1 MVLPPAPVINASG
14 EKVPGRG
21 PQKVTT
27 RWRPGKAPEWA
38 PEAKAE
44 GFASGGSARASRLV
58 EEPAI
63 LSEVGALTHDAT
75 DRRLRRLAEVRASGR
90 QRDVADAEI
99 LEPGDED
106 EDDDRHARRARREEE
121 EEQEDEEQEQE
132 NAASDEDES
141 EDEDKLEARRARV
154 REMAKRRLA
163 DKGDQELM
171 GEEEEDEEKAKG
183 ESSDSWE
190 YETDSEEEDNMRLIK
205 PVFVSKAARGTLEE
219 RERIE
224 KEEAEEEKMKQ
235 LRLEQRKK
243 DTRKL
248 VAEELQKEKQAM
260 VDRQMRQKRED
271 TDEEGNEEEEYD
283 KWRLRE
289 LKRIKRDREAR
300 DRFEREKSDTDRRR
314 TMTGLPRPC
323 ALLTLLPHPSSFL
336 GPLSLSLSLARARAL
351 PASRCYP
358 RGWWTG
364 CVCKRLGDCGR
375 SSSCGRRDR
384 EQRGYSNPKLLH
396 AAAPSSARGLA
407 CGMQRLFSLLNMTP
421 GMRHA
426 KAVRAFIQTELSSS
440 KCGAHRVRAWQRAC
454 GVGYVPL
461 YVPLYV
467 PCTCCERGSDG
478 LSLAWTAVACRLCR
492 ARPMTCMYPPPQDG
506 SCMPSMH
513 AQCMYP
519 PPRRQLHAIYAVH
532 AQCMYPP
539 PRRQMHAVYAVH
551 AQCMYPP
558 PRRQLHAV
566 NAVHAQCTHVHAVH
580 PNACKTDA
588 QIMAE
593 NASSGKATKSKAAM
607 VFMQKYH
614 HKGAFFMENDESN
627 RVRPQPKPCPHVL
640 VPLRS

>member
-21 PQKVTT
+21 PQQVTT

-38 PEAKAE
+38 PEAKGE
-44 GFASGGSARASRLV
+44 GSAAGGSARASRLV

-90 QRDVADAEI
+90 RRDVADAEI

-106 EDDDRHARRARREEE
+106 EEDDRHARRAQREQEEE
-121 EEQEDEEQEQE
+121 EEEDEEQEQE
-132 NAASDEDES
+132 QAASDEDES

-224 KEEAEEEKMKQ
+224 REEAEEEKMKQ

-283 KWRLRE
+283 KWRVRE

-300 DRFEREKSDTDRRR
+300 DRFEKEKSDPDRRR
-314 TMTGLPRPC
+314 TMTGLPPPLC
-323 ALLTLLPHPSSFL
+323 SLTPHPSSL
-336 GPLSLSLSLARARAL
+336 LPPWISLSLSLSLSLPLSLSLSRSLSRARSL
-351 PASRCYP
+351 PAPRWYP
-358 RGWWTG
+358 IGWLAG
-364 CVCKRLGDCGR
+364 CVCKGLGDCGR
-375 SSSCGRRDR
+375 RSGGKRGS
-384 EQRGYSNPKLLH
+384 EQRGGVGSSNTKP
-396 AAAPSSARGLA
+396 SARAHGGADPAPPGFPKGPATGHGAAVLA
-407 CGMQRLFSLLNMTP
+407 VEDEMTP
-421 GMRHA
+421 A
-426 KAVRAFIQTELSSS
+426 CAIQ
-440 KCGAHRVRAWQRAC
+440 
-454 GVGYVPL
+454 
-461 YVPLYV
+461 
-467 PCTCCERGSDG
+467 
-478 LSLAWTAVACRLCR
+478 SL
-492 ARPMTCMYPPPQDG
+492 
-506 SCMPSMH
+506 
-513 AQCMYP
+513 
-519 PPRRQLHAIYAVH
+519 
-532 AQCMYPP
+532 
-539 PRRQMHAVYAVH
+539 
-551 AQCMYPP
+551 
-558 PRRQLHAV
+558 
-566 NAVHAQCTHVHAVH
+566 
-580 PNACKTDA
+580 
-588 QIMAE
+588 
-593 NASSGKATKSKAAM
+593 
-607 VFMQKYH
+607 
-614 HKGAFFMENDESN
+614 
-627 RVRPQPKPCPHVL
+627 
-640 VPLRS
+640 